1 MEDVFGGRTYTRGGR
16 NRKPLLPIENKNA
29 VLTGKQ
35 DTGKKNVPNKK
46 LQPKRKPKITAATK
60 QKRQKAEIV
69 QQQEV
74 KEKDDSLLN
83 DTLFGEDIVP
93 RKMGARG
100 RPAGKASESTS
111 KQAKKVSVAVH
122 EDQSEEYVAAL
133 TVENLS
139 KRKKETASESRD
151 DKVGNW
157 LKTAQCSQ
165 HTAGSIDLNSQE
177 INMEEPTLPIN
188 DDKSRA
194 VAGEATIVED
204 KGHNTSNVEDSR
216 GNNSSIEVRRGAEVI
231 SADERRAKLFPS
243 QFDSNMATVLS
254 NIGHLPSAKS
264 EKYLQG
270 KKGAFLNQLRGMHSL
285 KDYSRSRRESF
296 GKDKT
301 DTVETGNDV
310 YTSGTS
316 YTKYTTGSQLT
327 GLTTATGSQLTGM
340 TTATG
345 FTTGSQLTGM
355 STATGFT
362 TGSQLTGMST
372 ATGFTSGSQITGM
385 STATGFTTGSQITG
399 MSTATGFTSG
409 SQITGMSTA
418 TGFTTGSQI
427 TGQTTDQLSTV
438 VSGSRLVS
446 AASTDVSIEKDVSK
460 TSCLK
465 KLSAPKAKTYFSS
478 TLRKSTSPN
487 EMFPSDLS
495 EIVGSGSKIK
505 QLEQEK
511 TPKRPNEFI
520 MPRSPVKVLSRPCRQ
535 GNLDQKNST
544 QLFTTGFVEIADII
558 PTISAIEGASGERDV
573 ETPYQKSYN
582 ATAEVVDKIQDVA
595 NEKPVH
601 TSTPNKGATSR
612 DKQDY
617 FNQFDLSSVKLDY
630 EEDDLLH
637 FNTSGHSVN
646 SEEIVPLSRT
656 YIDEQ
661 EAFDEVQFDK
671 ITLLAEKLTN
681 LSTKSKG
688 NSKQAHISTN
698 EILGIPISSQSVNIT
713 TKVNP
718 KLTQKQRKPERKVST
733 RAVAIVKPQAKKTK
747 HQLQREYAHYI
758 RPKSIGVQRKRGK
771 GRRSS
776 SSRSAMTFN
785 AELKKRPSSNIPD
798 LKDLFVTRKHS
809 KKPVTVKNGPIKD
822 LHNLF
827 MARSDGGQR
836 FVTNGGYELVNA
848 DVPIC
853 PLMSL
858 PFTCWEVPVKMIQ
871 CRDHERSY
879 EVLCSVPPI
888 DNLVL

>member
-1 MEDVFGGRTYTRGGR
+1 MTASKYGNLLSHPEIHHSRRGPQLPAYKRQTATCLSSPAVELTELPARAKGEMEDVFGGRTYTRGGR

-69 QQQEV
+69 Q
-74 KEKDDSLLN
+74 
-83 DTLFGEDIVP
+83 
-93 RKMGARG
+93 
-100 RPAGKASESTS
+100 
-111 KQAKKVSVAVH
+111 
-122 EDQSEEYVAAL
+122 
-133 TVENLS
+133 
-139 KRKKETASESRD
+139 
-151 DKVGNW
+151 
-157 LKTAQCSQ
+157 
-165 HTAGSIDLNSQE
+165 

-231 SADERRAKLFPS
+231 S
-243 QFDSNMATVLS
+243 
-254 NIGHLPSAKS
+254 
-264 EKYLQG
+264 
-270 KKGAFLNQLRGMHSL
+270 
-285 KDYSRSRRESF
+285 
-296 GKDKT
+296 

-427 TGQTTDQLSTV
+427 TGQTTDLQLRSCHGPVAKATLI
-438 VSGSRLVS
+438 R
-446 AASTDVSIEKDVSK
+446 K
-460 TSCLK
+460 TPHSCLPQGLW
-465 KLSAPKAKTYFSS
+465 KLRISYQPYLP
-478 TLRKSTSPN
+478 LR
-487 EMFPSDLS
+487 
-495 EIVGSGSKIK
+495 GH
-505 QLEQEK
+505 
-511 TPKRPNEFI
+511 
-520 MPRSPVKVLSRPCRQ
+520 
-535 GNLDQKNST
+535 
-544 QLFTTGFVEIADII
+544 
-558 PTISAIEGASGERDV
+558 
-573 ETPYQKSYN
+573 QKSYN

-758 RPKSIGVQRKRGK
+758 RPKSIGVQRKR
-771 GRRSS
+771 
-776 SSRSAMTFN
+776 
-785 AELKKRPSSNIPD
+785 
-798 LKDLFVTRKHS
+798 
-809 KKPVTVKNGPIKD
+809 
-822 LHNLF
+822 
-827 MARSDGGQR
+827 
-836 FVTNGGYELVNA
+836 
-848 DVPIC
+848 
-853 PLMSL
+853 
-858 PFTCWEVPVKMIQ
+858 
-871 CRDHERSY
+871 
-879 EVLCSVPPI
+879 